1 MREELEVAANVPRR
15 SDESQGR
22 SRVKRRQSQ
31 VSEEDHRDL
40 NFRPSREGDGAVGRG
55 GGMKEVMMEERFSA
69 NGPFGAQTVEC
80 RWWQLATMCSRRAAT
95 RENTLLCTEPVAV
108 RIPTM

>member
-1 MREELEVAANVPRR
+1 MDVDANVPRR

-22 SRVKRRQSQ
+22 SRVKRRRAQA
-31 VSEEDHRDL
+31 SEEDHRDL
-40 NFRPSREGDGAVGRG
+40 NFRPSREGDDAVGRA

-80 RWWQLATMCSRRAAT
+80 RWWQLATMGSQRAAP
-95 RENTLLCTEPVAV
+95 RANTLICTEPVTV
-108 RIPTM
+108 RIPQM